1 MSAAGAV
8 SSLERDG
15 LLAWFTEP
23 QEPVPGQ
30 NVKLFYNAQ
39 TGPLSHM
46 SPLPSPP
53 TVVLGY
59 NGWLDTKVGR
69 ADGLTILLSC
79 TFASWHSCREI
90 SRLHTVMR
98 ILTWVLGI

>member
-8 SSLERDG
+8 SSLERERV
-15 LLAWFTEP
+15 LAWFTEP
-23 QEPVPGQ
+23 KEPVPGQ
-30 NVKLFYNAQ
+30 KVKLFYNAQ

-59 NGWLDTKVGR
+59 NGWLDTKVCR
-69 ADGLTILLSC
+69 ADSLTILLSC
-79 TFASWHSCREI
+79 TFAFWQSCCKI
-90 SRLHTVMR
+90 LRLHTQMR
-98 ILTWVLGI
+98 IPTWALGI